1 MLKAGGIV
9 RVVAHELH
17 ERELRL
23 RAGRAGRFVA
33 VSSGHSVKILD
44 TRPNVKPLDR
54 LSARLLS
61 GIDYSLDDAKDKL
74 RWAKGH
80 FERLAAAIKGFEER
94 ENHRFSVKID
104 ANEGKYTFYVH
115 DLEPVDPDLSLILGD
130 CIHNARTALDYL
142 MVQLYAMVTSTD
154 PREVKGVLFPI
165 SESPG
170 DFNALRGVAE
180 AGKHLAFS
188 DYLTRIEEL
197 QPYNALNPSI
207 WPVTIAPGQPLTR
220 SPGSALSLLN
230 RLDIRDKHRALHA
243 TRAAVSIGGAFASI
257 QALHWPSD
265 FVQIGSGGGKYGP
278 LVDDAEVGSWT
289 FATPLPSEW
298 EPTQMEMQR
307 CFPLEVA
314 ADQTPPFIEQPV
326 AVILPP
332 CLWAVEQ
339 TLKLF
344 EPVFA
349 GEGPPRPATTIT
361 PYVGRIL

>member
-1 MLKAGGIV
+1 M
-9 RVVAHELH
+9 
-17 ERELRL
+17 
-23 RAGRAGRFVA
+23 
-33 VSSGHSVKILD
+33 
-44 TRPNVKPLDR
+44 
-54 LSARLLS
+54 
-61 GIDYSLDDAKDKL
+61 DYSLDDAKDKL
-74 RWAKGH
+74 RWANGH
-80 FERLAAAIKGFEER
+80 FERLAAAIKGFEEG
-94 ENHRFSVKID
+94 ENHRFSVEID

-115 DLEPVDPDLSLILGD
+115 DLEPVDPDWSLILGD

-165 SESPG
+165 SESPD

-180 AGKHLAFS
+180 ARKHLAFS
-188 DYLTRIEEL
+188 GYLTRIEEL

-220 SPGSALSLLN
+220 SPGSSLSLLN

-243 TRAAVSIGGAFASI
+243 TRAAISIGGAFASI
-257 QALHWPSD
+257 QGLHWPSN
-265 FVQIGSGGGKYGP
+265 FMQIGSGGGKYGP

-298 EPTQMEMQR
+298 EPTQVEMQS

-326 AVILPP
+326 AVVIPP

-339 TLKLF
+339 VLRLF

-349 GEGPPRPATTIT
+349 GEGPPLPVSAIQ
-361 PYVGRIL
+361 PFAGRIL